1 MTQIEEARNGTISAE
16 VRIVAQKEG
25 LDPALV
31 RQGIAEGT
39 IVITKNNLHAV
50 KNICGIGK
58 HLKTKVN
65 ANLGTSED
73 SPDIKEEI
81 EKLKVAIDAGA
92 DTIMDL
98 SVGDKITEMLES
110 IIKEST
116 VPLGTVPLYEVATN
130 VLKRGS
136 ISDMRWRDIE
146 PVLERQAEAGVDF
159 FTIHAGVTKRIV
171 EYLKKRERILD
182 VVSRGGSFL
191 VDWIVKNGRENPLYT
206 HFDRI
211 LEIAKKFDITL
222 SLGDGMRP
230 GAVKDAGDSAQIQ
243 ELIVLGQL
251 ANRARE
257 SGVQAMIEGPG
268 HVPIDQIEYNV
279 ALEKTLCGGAPFY
292 VLGPLVTDV
301 APGYDHITAA
311 IGGAIAASCGADFL
325 CYVTASEHLRLPDKE
340 DIKEGV
346 IASRIAAHAADIAK
360 GVKGSMD
367 WDIALSRARKYRDW
381 KGQFSLAIDPQKPE
395 KYRSTSKP
403 KSSDVCSMC
412 NEFCPIKR
420 GEESLKK

>member
-1 MTQIEEARNGTISAE
+1 MTQIEQARNGMISKEAKIIAE
-16 VRIVAQKEG
+16 KEG
-25 LDPALV
+25 LDPSYIREAV
-31 RQGIAEGT
+31 AEGT
-39 IVITKNNLHAV
+39 VVITKNKLRDT
-50 KNICGIGK
+50 KTICGIGGR
-58 HLKTKVN
+58 LKTKVN
-65 ANLGTSED
+65 ANLGASED
-73 SPDIKEEI
+73 SPDIEREM

-92 DTIMDL
+92 DTVMDL
-98 SVGDKITEMLES
+98 SVGDKIAEMLKN

-116 VPLGTVPLYEVATN
+116 IPVGTVPIYEVATN
-130 VLKRGS
+130 VLKRGP

-159 FTIHAGVTKRIV
+159 FTIHAGVTKEIV
-171 EYLKKRERILD
+171 KFLKKRERVLD
-182 VVSRGGSFL
+182 VVSRGGSFI
-191 VDWIVKNGRENPLYT
+191 VDWIVKNGLENPLYT

-211 LEIAKKFDITL
+211 LEIAKKFDVTL

-243 ELIVLGQL
+243 ELVVLGRL
-251 ANRARE
+251 ADKARQW
-257 SGVQAMIEGPG
+257 GVQAMIEGPG
-268 HVPIDQIEYNV
+268 HVPINQIEYNV
-279 ALEKTLCGGAPFY
+279 ALEKSLCAGAPFY

-301 APGYDHITAA
+301 APGYDHISGA
-311 IGGAIAASCGADFL
+311 IGGAIAAACGADFL
-325 CYVTASEHLRLPDKE
+325 CYVTPSEHLRLPDKE

-360 GVKGSMD
+360 GVKGSID
-367 WDIALSRARKYRDW
+367 WDTALSRARKYRDW
-381 KGQFSLAIDPQKPE
+381 KGQFSLAIDPEKPK
-395 KYRSTSKP
+395 KYRNTSRP